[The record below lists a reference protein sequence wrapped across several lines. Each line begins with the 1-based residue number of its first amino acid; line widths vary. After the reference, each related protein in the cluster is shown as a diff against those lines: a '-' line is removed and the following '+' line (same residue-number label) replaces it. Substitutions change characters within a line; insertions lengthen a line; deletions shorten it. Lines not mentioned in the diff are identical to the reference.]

1 MGKGIAILRKCSV
14 YVPASVMIDV
24 VLSHLE
30 YCPVSLS
37 SAAEKHLKN
46 KPSKGI
52 EQERQIS
59 SPLFF
64 SHLCLRRSYI
74 GGAKLTSKL
83 RSGLLFIERC
93 AAGLT

>member
-1 MGKGIAILRKCSV
+1 M

-37 SAAEKHLKN
+37 SAAEKHLKKN
-46 KPSKGI
+46 KPSKGV

-64 SHLCLRRSYI
+64 SHLCVRRSYI

-83 RSGLLFIERC
+83 RSGLLFIERR